1 MRLNP
6 EAGLVQDNDGNL
18 YGTTSQGGIGG
29 QVTVPVPSKWG
40 TPVSGQFLP
49 PARVS
54 QIVRAYLLS
63 FFNKYLRGEDDHL
76 LDGPSPA
83 YPEVEQFMKH

>member
-1 MRLNP
+1 LRLNP

-18 YGTTSQGGIGG
+18 YGTTSQGGLGG
-29 QVTVPVPSKWG
+29 QGTVPVLNKWG

-49 PARVS
+49 PARVT

-63 FFNKYLRGEDDHL
+63 FFNKFLREKTIICWTALHR
-76 LDGPSPA
+76 PTPKSSNS
-83 YPEVEQFMKH
+83 